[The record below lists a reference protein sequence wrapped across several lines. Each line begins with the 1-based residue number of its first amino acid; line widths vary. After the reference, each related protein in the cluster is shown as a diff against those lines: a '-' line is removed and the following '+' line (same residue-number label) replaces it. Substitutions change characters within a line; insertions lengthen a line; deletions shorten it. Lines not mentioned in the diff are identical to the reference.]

1 MADSTSLRP
10 AGTLSALAPGTAQR
24 VVVGGLAIALA
35 RDSEGA
41 VHALA
46 DRCSHDDVSLSEGE
60 ITRGRIECWGHGSE
74 FDLVTGQPA
83 QLPAIDPVAVYPV
96 VIDGDSIL
104 VDTSTTL
111 NGL

>member
-1 MADSTSLRP
+1 MTAETSFQT
-10 AGTLSALAPGTAQR
+10 AGTLSSLAPGTARR
-24 VVVGGLAIALA
+24 VVVGGLALALA
-35 RDSEGA
+35 RDSEGT

-60 ITRGRIECWGHGSE
+60 ISRGRIECWGHGSE
-74 FDLVTGQPA
+74 FDLVTGRPA

-96 VIDGDSIL
+96 QIDGDAIL
-104 VDTSTTL
+104 VDTSRTL